1 MLWLGVFLMNFG
13 EIIYLAFNNLAMSK
27 MCFFQR
33 FWYSSYEVIKDR
45 SMYKDMPYAGVA
57 FLLEFIVALIFLA
70 ILFYWKCFSIF
81 FSIYVP
87 SLDFSK
93 AQMALIVGIPY
104 VLLYLYNKRKGAQII
119 KKFETESKLSKK
131 KRGKE
136 FWFIVLVIFI
146 FMIGGFVLRA
156 CLG

>member
-1 MLWLGVFLMNFG
+1 
-13 EIIYLAFNNLAMSK
+13 
-27 MCFFQR
+27 
-33 FWYSSYEVIKDR
+33 
-45 SMYKDMPYAGVA
+45 MYKDMPYAGVA